1 MREEVIS
8 PEDYFDNGV
17 IKNSIEMAINSLNT
31 KSRLFSKYDHSVI
44 YRLKLEGYSVG
55 EIAKRNEV
63 SASYM
68 STMINWIDV
77 RLKKRLEF
85 LTK

>member
-31 KSRLFSKYDHSVI
+31 KSRLFSKYDHSEI
-44 YRLKLEGYSVG
+44 YRLKLEGYSVR

-68 STMINWIDV
+68 STMINWIEV